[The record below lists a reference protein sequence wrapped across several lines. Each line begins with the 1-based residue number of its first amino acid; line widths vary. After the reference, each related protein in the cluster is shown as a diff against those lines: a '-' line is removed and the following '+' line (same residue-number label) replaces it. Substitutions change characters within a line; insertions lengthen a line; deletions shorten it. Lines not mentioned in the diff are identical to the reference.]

1 MLKSFFKFGITTRQ
15 GIVNI
20 MFVTNAFVWYYGVIF
35 FLQNIIGPI
44 SQNGV
49 LLAPALFEWS
59 LHFAGII
66 ISALIGAILGR
77 GKTNRVHLIL
87 IWMLIGVV
95 SSIIPIIANLTVSL
109 NVAIIS
115 LLFGAALGFG
125 MPNCMGYFTGHTSVE
140 NRGRLGG
147 IIMLFSGIGSFLLAV
162 TATGNNTTYVVILS
176 IWRGLGLLIFLLAK
190 PSDEIVEKTTTTSTR
205 LSYKSLLGQRSFIL
219 YLVPWIMFCLVN
231 YLSTP
236 VQYQLLGKTNMDFL
250 IAMGNVIMASS
261 AIVGGFMTDYFGRK
275 RMAITGF
282 VLLGLGYSIV
292 GLYPESNPAWYFYTV
307 VNGAAWGILLVI
319 FVVTIWGDLSY
330 SGYSDKYYALGMM
343 PFFVSKFLQPVIGDS
358 IAGNISPYALFS
370 FTAFFLFLAVLPL
383 VYAPETLPEK
393 QMKDRELKNYLEK
406 AQKFVQKDT
415 EKNQKKE
422 TKKKKKTM
430 KSTMKRVS

>member
-1 MLKSFFKFGITTRQ
+1 MVKSIALYGNKSMLKSFFKFGITTRQ

-20 MFVTNAFVWYYGVIF
+20 ILVANAFVWYYGVIF

-49 LLAPALFEWS
+49 LLIPALFAWS

-66 ISALIGAILGR
+66 ISALIGAILAR
-77 GKTNRVHLIL
+77 GKMNRVHLIL

-140 NRGRLGG
+140 NRGRFGG
-147 IIMLFSGIGSFLLAV
+147 IIILFSGIGSFLLAI
-162 TATGNNTTYVVILS
+162 TATGNSITYVVILS
-176 IWRGLGLLIFLLAK
+176 LWRGVGLLIFLIAK
-190 PSDEIVEKTTTTSTR
+190 PSDENAKETNLTR
-205 LSYKSLLGQRSFIL
+205 LSYKSLLGQRSFVL
-219 YLVPWIMFCLVN
+219 YLVPWLMFCLVN
-231 YLSTP
+231 YLSAP
-236 VQYQLLGKTNMDFL
+236 VQYQLLGKTNMNFW
-250 IAMGNVIMASS
+250 IAIGNVVMA
-261 AIVGGFMTDYFGRK
+261 AFAFVGGFMVDYIGRK

-282 VLLGLGYSIV
+282 VLLGLGYSVI
-292 GLYPESNPAWYFYTV
+292 GLYPENNPAWYFYTIA
-307 VNGAAWGILLVI
+307 NGTAWGILFVI

-330 SGYSDKYYALGMM
+330 SHNSDKYYALGML

-393 QMKDRELKNYLEK
+393 QMKDRELKGYIEK
-406 AQKFVQKDT
+406 AQRVK
-415 EKNQKKE
+415 EKY
-422 TKKKKKTM
+422 
-430 KSTMKRVS
+430 S